1 MAGSGKAH
9 LRSNEQ
15 PLLSVED
22 LVVEF
27 PVGRTGLKVN
37 AVSGISFD
45 VLSGETLGLVG
56 ESGCGKSTTGRAVMQ
71 LPRPTSGQVRFE
83 GEDLTTLKH
92 EQMRQLRPKVQM
104 IFQDPISS
112 LNPRRKVKD
121 IVMEPLS
128 IWKVGT
134 RQEREAKVRQVLE
147 DVGLDPDVAADR
159 QPHQFSGGQCQRI
172 CIARALVLDPKL
184 IICDEPVSALDVSVQ
199 AQVLNLLED
208 LKTRY
213 GLTMIFIAH
222 DLAVVKNVSDR
233 VTVMYLGKVCEVAG
247 ADELYRDPAH
257 PYTEALLKSIPV
269 PDPTVRPDAEGRI
282 QGELPSPLFPPSGCR
297 FRTRCPF
304 AQERCT
310 MEEPQLRD
318 LGGGHF
324 VACHFPIGHEEAP
337 PLAGVAASNG
347 TSNGDGAAA

>member
-9 LRSNEQ
+9 LRSDEN

-27 PVGRTGLKVN
+27 PVGRTGLRVN

-45 VLSGETLGLVG
+45 VLRGETLGLVG

-71 LPRPTSGQVRFE
+71 LPRPTGGHVRFE
-83 GEDLTTLKH
+83 GQDLTTLKH
-92 EQMRQLRPKVQM
+92 EEMRQLRTNVQM

-121 IVMEPLS
+121 IVMEPLA
-128 IWKVGT
+128 IWGIGSKA
-134 RQEREAKVRQVLE
+134 EREAKVQQVLE
-147 DVGLDPDVAADR
+147 DVGLDPAVAADR
-159 QPHQFSGGQCQRI
+159 RPHQFSGGQCQRI
-172 CIARALVLDPKL
+172 CIARALVLDPKML
-184 IICDEPVSALDVSVQ
+184 ICDEPVSALDVSVQ

-208 LKTRY
+208 LKSRY

-233 VTVMYLGKVCEVAG
+233 VTVMYLGKVCEVAA
-247 ADELYRDPAH
+247 ADDLYRDPAH
-257 PYTEALLKSIPV
+257 PYTDALLKSIPV

-297 FRTRCPF
+297 FRTRCPL
-304 AQERCT
+304 AQERCAA
-310 MEEPQLRD
+310 EEPLLRD
-318 LGGGHF
+318 LGDDHF

-337 PLAGVAASNG
+337 PSAASNG
-347 TSNGDGAAA
+347 NGAAA